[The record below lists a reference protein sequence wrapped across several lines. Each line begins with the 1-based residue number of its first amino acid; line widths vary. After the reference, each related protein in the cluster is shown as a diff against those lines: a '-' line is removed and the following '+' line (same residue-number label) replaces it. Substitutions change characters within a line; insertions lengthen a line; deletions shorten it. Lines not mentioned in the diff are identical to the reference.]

1 MSRVVFIL
9 FAFQILLHPCS
20 SCIKAFRL
28 LTRIAISQNKTRMV
42 TRAIRSDPLHKE
54 EIRFRLL
61 IVLWIVLYE
70 CATKT
75 RRSFYFRPFS
85 TATLLS
91 YSSCSCS
98 YSPLYVLPP
107 TNRVQASGL
116 HSESSFFFFNLGRI
130 AYHTNWKLLRFTRV
144 APKKFPL
151 HHDQFLHIFFN
162 SLFTKHLTVRS
173 VFIYA

>member
-9 FAFQILLHPCS
+9 FAFQILLHPCP

-28 LTRIAISQNKTRMV
+28 LTRIVISQNKTRMA
-42 TRAIRSDPLHKE
+42 TSAIRWDPRHKK

-91 YSSCSCS
+91 YSSCSSS
-98 YSPLYVLPP
+98 YSHLYVLLPR
-107 TNRVQASGL
+107 NRLQMVKLQACILKVLFFKISVGL
-116 HSESSFFFFNLGRI
+116 PI
-130 AYHTNWKLLRFTRV
+130 ILRAFAV
-144 APKKFPL
+144 
-151 HHDQFLHIFFN
+151 
-162 SLFTKHLTVRS
+162 
-173 VFIYA
+173 